1 MIKHILIN
9 VFRNL
14 WKRKVQNLIGIIGL
28 AIGFSCFALCSYI
41 SQMYFT
47 RDTEYPGAGR
57 MYKVNTEYNSVY
69 NGDIY
74 AALKAFPEVEK
85 MTIAE
90 NRSGKVIFFDDKEIN
105 TAPTISL
112 MPVDTCFI
120 DFFSLKI
127 LAGSAQSINHST
139 NGIVLF
145 ESKAKELSRN
155 FNELIGKT
163 AKFLN
168 DETEYQ
174 ITGVVRSPK
183 NSFIIYSHGLLLN
196 CNNSYLQREVYEKW
210 DRNKAGNTFLLLSSN
225 SSFDS
230 FQKRLQ
236 ATDFGF
242 KIDPQRLG
250 YTIQENGDLVRR
262 EAKDEDEHFKL
273 KPIKKINSLE
283 SEIRI
288 HIGIFAVGLLV
299 FLMALFNY
307 MSFQTAL
314 FYNRLKECA
323 IRKTNGSG
331 KAQIFLLFFSEILI
345 AFLFAFVIAFL
356 LIQQLLP
363 HLTSVPLFHRINPEL
378 LNIYLFLYLFFVVL
392 LSAAF
397 CLIPTYTINKLSVR
411 TVFLGLSVKGKKS
424 IGRDILLFAQM
435 IILLIFI
442 SASSIVSFQ
451 TYNLKSGLL
460 KNIPK
465 KEHNRIFSTVVGS
478 SLLGDNINAVM
489 QQLSSSPLFE
499 DILLG
504 YDEKITMINS
514 ILQFNLSSNEED
526 QKQWVGLRPVP
537 VNFFDFFHCQL
548 LAGNLLSEDADPND
562 VVIDKTLAD
571 LLDTEEILGTTLGKY
586 RIIGVINALEIDTK
600 KERLSKTKMP
610 VLYFNQEVPTGFHR
624 CVLYVKSMK
633 GKEIEARKFMEDV
646 LAKAVPEYVTV
657 ITESLNEEI
666 AGKLN
671 YENMLF
677 FLLVLVFITSLVIG
691 LLSVYSAVAMNTEKR
706 RKEVAIRKI
715 NGAILKDIILLFFRK
730 YLIMWTVIFVIT
742 LPVVYYYAGS
752 WLENYIDRISL
763 NIFLFVGIYLLILTL
778 IILTIITQ
786 ILKVAKENPSEVIK
800 LE

>member
-1 MIKHILIN
+1 MFKHYLFISI
-9 VFRNL
+9 RNL
-14 WKRKVQNLIGIIGL
+14 WKHKAQNLIGIIGL

-85 MTIAE
+85 ITIAE
-90 NRSGKVIFFDDKEIN
+90 NSSGKVIFFDDKGIN
-105 TAPTISL
+105 TSPIISL

-127 LAGSAQSINHST
+127 LAGSTQSINRST

-145 ESKAKELSRN
+145 ESKAKELSEN

-174 ITGVVRSPK
+174 ITGVVRNPK
-183 NSFIIYSHGLLLN
+183 NSIIIDSHGLLLN
-196 CNNSYLQREVYEKW
+196 CNSYLQREVYEKW
-210 DRNKAGNTFLLLSSN
+210 DQNKARNTFLLLSSN

-230 FQKRLQ
+230 FQKSLQ

-262 EAKDEDEHFKL
+262 EAKDEDEKFIL
-273 KPIKKINSLE
+273 KSVKKINSLE

-363 HLTSVPLFHRINPEL
+363 LLTSVPFFYRIKPEL

-397 CLIPTYTINKLSVR
+397 CLIPTYTINKLSIR

-424 IGRDILLFAQM
+424 IGRDILLFVQM

-465 KEHNRIFSTVVGS
+465 EEHNRTFSAIVS
-478 SLLGDNINAVM
+478 KSMLDENNRAVM
-489 QQLSSSPLFE
+489 GQLSSSPLFE
-499 DILLG
+499 DIFLG
-504 YDEKITMINS
+504 YDEKITDIS
-514 ILQFNLSSNEED
+514 SVSQFNLSSNEEA
-526 QKQWVGLRPVP
+526 QKQWVGKRTVP
-537 VNFFDFFHCQL
+537 VNFFDFFHCKL
-548 LAGNLLSEDADPND
+548 LAGQLFSEDADPND

-600 KERLSKTKMP
+600 KERLSNTKMP
-610 VLYFNQEVPTGFHR
+610 VLYLNQEASTEYFR
-624 CVLYVKSMK
+624 AVLYVKSVK
-633 GKEIEARKFMEDV
+633 GKEVEARKFMEDV
-646 LAKAVPEYVTV
+646 LKKTVPEYVTIV
-657 ITESLNEEI
+657 TESLKEEI
-666 AGKLN
+666 AGKLK

-677 FLLVLVFITSLVIG
+677 ILLVLVFVTSLVIG
-691 LLSVYSAVAMNTEKR
+691 LLSIYSAVAMNTEKR

-715 NGAILKDIILLFFRK
+715 NGALLYDVILLFFRK
-730 YLIMWTVIFVIT
+730 YLIMWTAIFLIAV
-742 LPVVYYYAGS
+742 PFVYHFATS
-752 WLENYIDRISL
+752 WLNNYLDRISL
-763 NIFLFVGIYLLILTL
+763 NVFFFTGIYLMILSLIM
-778 IILTIITQ
+778 LTIITQ
-786 ILKVAKENPSEVIK
+786 ILKVARENPAEVIK